1 MKTVLTFN
9 LQIWLKMTQP
19 GNRIIK
25 DARVL
30 TADYLPNNM
39 VHRDNE
45 RQEIARNL
53 KPVLNEGQPLNMLI
67 HGPPGTGKTAM
78 AQYVVEELKKQQ
90 FVKTPYV
97 NCFSQKS
104 RFEIFYKL
112 LNKRATVPRDGTSTE
127 KVIDSFEEDVRN
139 NPTVITI
146 DEVDQIA
153 DDDALFQISR
163 FRKAGLLLIANNPNA
178 LANFD
183 ERVRSRLSGL
193 KKVRFRRYSK
203 EELLDILKQRRKY
216 GLFPDSVEDGQ
227 LQTIASASNGDAR
240 MALNSLRI
248 AAQDAENRGLDKIN
262 GKIVEQSIDD
272 SQDRDRIESLERL
285 NRHQK
290 EVYSILQEEESLQMS
305 DLHDEYSSRVDD
317 AKTKRTLRRYLNKME
332 AYELLTIEGSKSGK
346 MYRLE

>member
-1 MKTVLTFN
+1 MASPGK
-9 LQIWLKMTQP
+9 QI
-19 GNRIIK
+19 IE

-30 TADYLPNNM
+30 TADYLPNSM

-53 KPVLNEGQPLNMLI
+53 RPVLQEGQPLNMLV

-78 AQYVVEELKKQQ
+78 ARYVVEELKKET

-112 LNKRATVPRDGTSTE
+112 LGKKATVPRDGTSTE
-127 KVIDSFEEDVRN
+127 KVIDLFEKDVRK

-153 DDDALFQISR
+153 DDDVLFEISR
-163 FRKAGLLLIANNPNA
+163 FQKAGLILIANSPNA

-183 ERVRSRLSGL
+183 DRVRSRLSGM
-193 KKVRFRRYSK
+193 KKVRFKRYSSDQ
-203 EELLDILKQRRKY
+203 LFDILKERREY
-216 GLFPDSVEDGQ
+216 GLYPDTISDDQ
-227 LQTIASASNGDAR
+227 LKTISGNASGDAR

-248 AAQDAENRGLDKIN
+248 AVQDAENQGLEQVTDEI
-262 GKIVEQSIDD
+262 IDQSITD

-290 EVYSILQEEESLQMS
+290 SVYNLLQEEDNLKMSELYSLYQ
-305 DLHDEYSSRVDD
+305 EEVDNP
-317 AKTKRTLRRYLNKME
+317 KTKRTLRRYLNKME
-332 AYELLTIEGSKSGK
+332 AYELISSRGEKSGK
-346 MYRLE
+346 IYYLE

>member
-1 MKTVLTFN
+1 MASPGK
-9 LQIWLKMTQP
+9 QI
-19 GNRIIK
+19 IE

-30 TADYLPNNM
+30 TADYLPNSM

-53 KPVLNEGQPLNMLI
+53 RPVLQEGQPLNMLV

-78 AQYVVEELKKQQ
+78 ARYVVEELKKET

-112 LNKRATVPRDGTSTE
+112 LGKKATVPRDGTSTE
-127 KVIDSFEEDVRN
+127 KVIDLFEKDVRK

-153 DDDALFQISR
+153 DDDVLFEISR
-163 FRKAGLLLIANNPNA
+163 FQKAGLILIANSPNA

-183 ERVRSRLSGL
+183 DRVRSRLSGM
-193 KKVRFRRYSK
+193 KKVRFKRYSSDQ
-203 EELLDILKQRRKY
+203 LFDILKERREY
-216 GLFPDSVEDGQ
+216 GLYPDTISDDQ
-227 LQTIASASNGDAR
+227 LKTISGNASGDAR

-248 AAQDAENRGLDKIN
+248 AVQDAENQGLEQVTDEI
-262 GKIVEQSIDD
+262 IDQSITD
-272 SQDRDRIESLERL
+272 SQDQDRIESLERL

-290 EVYSILQEEESLQMS
+290 SVYNLLQEEDNLKMSELYSLYQ
-305 DLHDEYSSRVDD
+305 EEVDNP
-317 AKTKRTLRRYLNKME
+317 KTKRTLRRYLNKME
-332 AYELLTIEGSKSGK
+332 VYELISSRGEKSGK
-346 MYRLE
+346 IYYLE

>member
-1 MKTVLTFN
+1 
-9 LQIWLKMTQP
+9 MTEP
-19 GNRIIK
+19 GNQIIE

-53 KPVLNEGQPLNMLI
+53 KPVLQEGQPLNMLV

-78 AQYVVEELKKQQ
+78 AQHVVEELKKQQ

-127 KVIDSFEEDVRN
+127 KVIDMFEDEVRQ

-163 FRKAGLLLIANNPNA
+163 FQKAGLILIANNPNA

-193 KKVRFRRYSK
+193 KKVRFRRYD
-203 EELLDILKQRRKY
+203 EDELLDILKQRRKY
-216 GLFPDSVEDGQ
+216 GMYPDSVSDDK
-227 LQTIASASNGDAR
+227 LHSIASASNGDAR
-240 MALNSLRI
+240 MALNSLRM
-248 AAQDAENRGLDKIN
+248 AAQDAENRGMDEVTED
-262 GKIVEQSIDD
+262 IVEQSIDD
-272 SQDRDRIESLERL
+272 SRDKDRIESLERL

-290 EVYSILQEEESLQMS
+290 EVYSILQEEEGLQMS
-305 DLHDEYSSRVDD
+305 DLYSQYSSDVEDP
-317 AKTKRTLRRYLNKME
+317 KTKRTLRRYLNKME
-332 AYELLTIEGSKSGK
+332 AYELISSEGSKSGK
-346 MYRLE
+346 VYRLE

>member
-1 MKTVLTFN
+1 MASPGK
-9 LQIWLKMTQP
+9 QI
-19 GNRIIK
+19 IE

-30 TADYLPNNM
+30 TADYLPNSM

-53 KPVLNEGQPLNMLI
+53 RPVLQEGQPLNMLV

-78 AQYVVEELKKQQ
+78 ARYVVEELKKET

-112 LNKRATVPRDGTSTE
+112 LGKKATVPRDGTSTE
-127 KVIDSFEEDVRN
+127 KVIDLFEKDVRK

-153 DDDALFQISR
+153 DDDVLFEISR
-163 FRKAGLLLIANNPNA
+163 FQKAGLILIANSPNA

-183 ERVRSRLSGL
+183 DRVRSRLSGM
-193 KKVRFRRYSK
+193 KKVRFKRYSSDQ
-203 EELLDILKQRRKY
+203 LFDILKERREY
-216 GLFPDSVEDGQ
+216 GLYPDTISDDQ
-227 LQTIASASNGDAR
+227 LKTISGNASGDAR

-248 AAQDAENRGLDKIN
+248 AVQDAENQGLEQVTDEI
-262 GKIVEQSIDD
+262 IDQSITD
-272 SQDRDRIESLERL
+272 SQDQDRIESLERL

-290 EVYSILQEEESLQMS
+290 SVYNLLQEEDNLKMSELYSLYQ
-305 DLHDEYSSRVDD
+305 EEVDNP
-317 AKTKRTLRRYLNKME
+317 KTKRTLRRYLNKME
-332 AYELLTIEGSKSGK
+332 AYELISSRGEKSGK
-346 MYRLE
+346 IYYLE